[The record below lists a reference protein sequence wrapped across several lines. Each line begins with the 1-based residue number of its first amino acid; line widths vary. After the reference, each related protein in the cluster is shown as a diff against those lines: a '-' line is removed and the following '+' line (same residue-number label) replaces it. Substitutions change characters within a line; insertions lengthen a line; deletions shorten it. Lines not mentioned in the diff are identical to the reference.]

1 MRVFEWESDVRES
14 AVIRLLGGEL
24 YWYPPGSSGSPRPL
38 GDASENAQL
47 QAIASAR
54 RAPLVFAVPG
64 ADISLRCVDFLAA
77 ERRHIVKSLPYLL
90 EDDFAS
96 DIEELHFASRSLGRL
111 QLGVAACARDRMEY
125 WREQLAELPHINQ
138 WVPEPLLL
146 PWQPDELCVLVEAE
160 SVLVRYGVNDGF
172 AVERELAGEML
183 AALAATESFAVVVV
197 YGTDQQVDMGLLPES
212 LHEKL
217 QWRTGDF
224 SAALMLA
231 VEEKQALNLCQG
243 AYGANVPVARWWRQ
257 WRVAAALFV
266 AAFGLQV
273 VATYA
278 DYRNLR
284 SENLQM
290 RRQIEATY
298 REVNPQGKAR
308 DHVRALQ
315 QQLSSMQGGA
325 QGVGF
330 VSLLERIGRVVQSE
344 QGAQLGSIN
353 FTDKLGD
360 LRLNLVVPDFRAVES
375 IRTRLDAEGL
385 EAQMENSTTQGDV
398 VRARLKVREK

>member
-1 MRVFEWESDVRES
+1 MRES
-14 AVIRLLGGEL
+14 AVIRLVGGEL

-38 GDASENAQL
+38 ADDSELAQL

-64 ADISLRCVDFLAA
+64 ADVSLCCVEFLAA
-77 ERRHIVKSLPYLL
+77 ERRHIAKSLPYLL
-90 EDDFAS
+90 EEGFAS
-96 DIEELHFASRSLGRL
+96 DIEELHFASRTLGRL
-111 QLGVAACARDRMEY
+111 QLGVAACTKDRMEY
-125 WREQLAELPHINQ
+125 WQEQLAGLPLVSQ

-146 PWQPDELCVLVEAE
+146 PWRTDELCVLIEADL
-160 SVLVRYGVNDGF
+160 VLVRYGMNKGF
-172 AVERELAGEML
+172 AVERELAGELL
-183 AALAATESFAVVVV
+183 AALAATESFALVVV

-212 LHEKL
+212 LRENL

-231 VEEKQALNLCQG
+231 AEEKQVLNLCQG
-243 AYGANVPVARWWRQ
+243 AYGANVPVGRWWQQ

-278 DYRNLR
+278 DYRNLT

-308 DHVRALQ
+308 DHVKALQ
-315 QQLSSMQGGA
+315 QQLNSLQGGA
-325 QGVGF
+325 QGAGF
-330 VSLLERIGRVVQSE
+330 VSLLERIGRVVQAE

-375 IRTRLDAEGL
+375 IRTRLDAAGL
-385 EAQMENSTTQGDV
+385 EAQMENSNTQGDA

>member
-1 MRVFEWESDVRES
+1 VRES
-14 AVIRLLGGEL
+14 AVIRLVGGEL

-38 GDASENAQL
+38 ADASEKAQL

-64 ADISLRCVDFLAA
+64 ADVSLRCVEFLAA
-77 ERRHIVKSLPYLL
+77 ERRHIARSLPYLL
-90 EDDFAS
+90 EDEFAS
-96 DIEELHFASRSLGRL
+96 VIEELHFASRSLGRL
-111 QLGVAACARDRMEY
+111 ELGVAACTTDKMEY
-125 WREQLAELPHINQ
+125 WQEQLTDLPLVNQ

-146 PWQPDELCVLVEAE
+146 PWRTDELCVLVEADL
-160 SVLVRYGVNDGF
+160 VLVRYGMNNGF
-172 AVERELAGEML
+172 AVERELAGELL

-197 YGTDQQVDMGLLPES
+197 YGTDQQVDMRLLPES
-212 LHEKL
+212 LRENL

-231 VEEKQALNLCQG
+231 VEEKQVLNLCQG
-243 AYGANVPVARWWRQ
+243 AYGANVPVGRWWQQ

-278 DYRNLR
+278 DYRNLE

-298 REVNPQGKAR
+298 REVNPKGKAR
-308 DHVRALQ
+308 DHVKALQ
-315 QQLSSMQGGA
+315 QQLDSLQGGP
-325 QGVGF
+325 QGPGF
-330 VSLLERIGRVVQSE
+330 VSLLERIGRVVQTE

-360 LRLNLVVPDFRAVES
+360 LRLNLVVPDFKAVES
-375 IRTRLDAEGL
+375 IRTRLDAAGL
-385 EAQMENSTTQGDV
+385 DAQMENSNTQGDA

>member
-1 MRVFEWESDVRES
+1 MRES
-14 AVIRLLGGEL
+14 VVIRLLGEEL

-38 GDASENAQL
+38 SDASELAQL

-64 ADISLRCVDFLAA
+64 ADVSLRCVEFRAA
-77 ERRHIVKSLPYLL
+77 ERRHIARSLPYLL
-90 EDDFAS
+90 EDDFAG
-96 DIEELHFASRSLGRL
+96 DIEALHFASRSLGRL
-111 QLGVAACARDRMEY
+111 QLGVAACAKDRMEY
-125 WREQLAELPHINQ
+125 WREQLADLPLINQ

-146 PWQPDELCVLVEAE
+146 PWQPDELCVLVEADL
-160 SVLVRYGVNDGF
+160 VLVRYGVNDGF
-172 AVERELAGEML
+172 TVERELAGEML

-212 LHEKL
+212 LRENL

-224 SAALMLA
+224 SAAFMLA
-231 VEEKQALNLCQG
+231 VQEKQVLNLCQG
-243 AYGANVPVARWWRQ
+243 DYGANVPVERWWRQ

-278 DYRNLR
+278 DYRNLA

-290 RRQIEATY
+290 RQQIEATY
-298 REVNPQGKAR
+298 REVNPKGKAR
-308 DHVRALQ
+308 DHVKALQ
-315 QQLSSMQGGA
+315 QQLNNLQGGS
-325 QGVGF
+325 QGGGF
-330 VSLLERIGRVVQSE
+330 VSLLERIGRVVQAE
-344 QGAQLGSIN
+344 QGAQLASIN

-360 LRLNLVVPDFRAVES
+360 LRLNLVVPDFRTVES
-375 IRTRLDAEGL
+375 IRTRLDAVGL
-385 EAQMENSTTQGDV
+385 EAQMENSNAQGDV